1 MTFARSLGD
10 TEADKLIKNE
20 YVWIK
25 RSLGVGVTVS
35 TNTVENIIKS
45 PHTITPSKIRAIN

>member
-35 TNTVENIIKS
+35 TNTVEKS
-45 PHTITPSKIRAIN
+45 SNHHIQ